1 MVELRIDDTVRAD
14 IARACRTAH
23 AAPLD
28 FVSYSKLSKLK
39 PAIRARQLPRRA
51 HHELTIPYGYKIT
64 FEIADVRP
72 ERPCRHLMVTGPD
85 RLPEPAAVAR
95 IMQEF
100 GYKLPLPKVLTWV
113 TPDAGGR
120 HTVHVVEPLELHV

>member
-1 MVELRIDDTVRAD
+1 MVELRIDDSVRAD
-14 IARACRTAH
+14 IARACQTAH

-28 FVSYSKLSKLK
+28 FVAFTKLSKLK
-39 PAIRARQLPRRA
+39 PAMRARQLPGCERHA
-51 HHELTIPYGYKIT
+51 VAVPFGYRVT

-72 ERPCRHLMVTGPD
+72 ERPCRHLMVTGPG

-95 IMQEF
+95 IMAEF
-100 GYKLPLPKVLTWV
+100 GYKLSLPKVLTWV

-120 HTVHVVEPLELHV
+120 NTVHVVEPLELYV